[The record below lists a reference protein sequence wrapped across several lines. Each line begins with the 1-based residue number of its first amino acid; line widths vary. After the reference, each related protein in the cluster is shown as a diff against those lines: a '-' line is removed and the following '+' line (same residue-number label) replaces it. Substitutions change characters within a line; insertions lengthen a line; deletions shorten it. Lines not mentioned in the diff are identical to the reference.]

1 VGPNFT
7 FARRSLLTSGAAA
20 LLGKRK
26 AAAQQAQPAV
36 QKIVYAWYPAR
47 YGTWN
52 TTSIQWD
59 ALTHICFRS
68 VTVRADGSLARPAGN
83 PPRAFVDEA
92 HDHGVKVT
100 VLAWCDTQQDS
111 DSYLARRAPEAA
123 QSLVAYVQENGL
135 DGVCWD
141 DERPVANNAIAG
153 GPNASLVSAFL
164 QNLYQ
169 TLKAAGANY
178 HLAYAAP
185 PVISANDRFGASW
198 LDWAS
203 IAPSVDA
210 IIPMLYTANPA
221 SIGWTTGAEPLTG
234 STATARTVSRDVVTL
249 MADYQAAVA
258 GQRDKLLLGIN
269 SFPWTGYE
277 FRSRTAARLSPI
289 MKAGATRPYDFMEAQ
304 AALYGKRWD
313 SKQQSAWYVYE
324 DGEQFVQGWYDDEH
338 SWAAKLDYASQEG
351 LAGVGIWVLDGK
363 SDSPAIWDLLRT
375 AFSVPKAK
383 IAE

>member
-1 VGPNFT
+1 M
-7 FARRSLLTSGAAA
+7 
-20 LLGKRK
+20 
-26 AAAQQAQPAV
+26 
-36 QKIVYAWYPAR
+36 
-47 YGTWN
+47 
-52 TTSIQWD
+52 
-59 ALTHICFRS
+59 
-68 VTVRADGSLARPAGN
+68 TVRADGSLARPAGN
-83 PPRAFVDEA
+83 PPRAFVEEA

-123 QSLVAYVQENGL
+123 QNLVAYVQENGL

-141 DERPVANNAIAG
+141 DERPGANNAVAG
-153 GPNASLVSAFL
+153 GPNAPLVSAFL
-164 QNLYQ
+164 QNLCQ
-169 TLKAAGANY
+169 ALKGASANY

-185 PVISANDRFGASW
+185 PVISASDRFAASW

-221 SIGWTTGAEPLTG
+221 SIGWTTGAEPLAG
-234 STATARTVSRDVVTL
+234 STATARTVPRDVVTL

-258 GQRDKLLLGIN
+258 GQKDKLLLGIN

-277 FRSRTAARLSPI
+277 FRSRTAARLAPI
-289 MKAGATRPYDFMEAQ
+289 MQAGATRPYDYMEAQ
-304 AALYGKRWD
+304 AGLYGKRWD
-313 SKQQSAWYVYE
+313 SKQQSAWYVYQ

-351 LAGVGIWVLDGK
+351 LAGVGIWVLDGQR
-363 SDSPAIWDLLRT
+363 DSPAMWDPLRT
-375 AFSVPKAK
+375 AFAAPKAE